1 MKKNNF
7 TIIFIIFLFFILF
20 FIFIKYI
27 LCARLVEEKP
37 KLSTTRDFYYIKNKK
52 SVKILELLRN
62 IKKKIKN
69 GEARDLTAVESAIIH
84 IKTGFN
90 KKSSPTT
97 SILFS
102 AIAIRDLGVVA
113 SSKQINL
120 NKTDKDIIKNEI
132 VNLSKNIILQ
142 TELL

>member
-20 FIFIKYI
+20 
-27 LCARLVEEKP
+27 LCARFVEEKP

-52 SVKILELLRN
+52 SVKILQLLRN
-62 IKKKIKN
+62 IKKQIKN

-97 SILFS
+97 SILFC

-120 NKTDKDIIKNEI
+120 NQTDKDIIKNEI